1 MGLKRNR
8 YFIRRIFA
16 ILSVCLILHAG
27 SAFSQVISLLPGTQL
42 DRCTDVD
49 TLWIYGDANIAGVKA
64 FDIKIGFD
72 STYTTAGTVFRGSG
86 LDSDDQLF
94 FEIDNPNDSL
104 VINIAI
110 LGSGDFFSGPD
121 TVVGIT
127 FTAENE
133 IASTAITFER
143 SVLRDTLNQN
153 IAHTTVDAA
162 IEIDC
167 TPPSVPVL
175 VSPADGS
182 YTSDVTPE
190 LVWNPSTDA
199 VSYTLE
205 YADNPGF
212 TGATEVSGLTDT
224 TRTLPVLAQGQ
235 WYWHVKAIDLAL
247 NESAYSADWSF
258 TVDTDAPPVPTL
270 VSPANG
276 SFTNDNTPELIWNS
290 SAGAHTYTLEYADN
304 PGFTGAVEV
313 SGLSDTTYTTPTLS
327 DGDWYWHIKAI
338 DQALNESAYSASW
351 SFTLDTVPPGIPSLA
366 SPANGSFT
374 NDNTPELT
382 WNSSAGAH
390 TYTLEYAD
398 NPGFTGAVEV
408 TGLNDTTYTM
418 PSLADGDWYWHA
430 KAVDEALNE
439 SLYSTAWSFTVD
451 TSAPLPPSGLAAS
464 PGHNG
469 ISLSW
474 TNPPSDFH
482 HAVIMRSDWYS
493 GGHDYPEFDNPEGA
507 YPSDTVSFDLVYS
520 GTGISHTDT
529 DDISNTTRD
538 IYHYA
543 AFTVDNAGN
552 MSGPSTGTRATSYWL
567 GDVAGSGGLNDYDG
581 YVYFE
586 DLLVLSICYWT
597 FDGDPNYEP
606 QFDIGPTDNGSASG
620 IPTTDDAINFEDLV
634 IFAINFNEAAPL
646 SKIVP
651 LLVEGDNTGS
661 LGLSLTTQD
670 DLLVGEE
677 FTVQVHL
684 NNNPGVVK
692 GIHFTIPYV
701 ESQLEFIGVTQ
712 SDELRSSSY
721 PVFFDGRVVDNN
733 VDVSLVLLGG
743 EAVIGGSGQ
752 IAELTFR
759 LLETDDLSLS
769 FDVIDIRDG
778 QNSIL
783 PARGDG
789 WEYRLTPEL
798 PTTYGLNQNYPN
810 PFNLQARISYQ
821 MPEPGLVSIK
831 IYNIRGQ
838 MVRMLVDEYKTA
850 GYHCEVW
857 DGKNNAGQEIASGI
871 YTYRMESNS
880 FSATRK
886 MVLIK

>member
-8 YFIRRIFA
+8 YFTGRILA
-16 ILSVCLILHAG
+16 ILFACLIFQAG
-27 SAFSQVISLLPGTQL
+27 SAFSQVMSILPGTQL

-49 TLWIYGDANIAGVKA
+49 TLWIYSDGDILDVKA

-72 STYTTAGTVFRGSG
+72 STYTTAGTVFKGSG

-94 FEIDNPNDSL
+94 FVIDNPNDSL

-110 LGSGDFFSGPD
+110 LGSGDLFDGPD

-133 IASTAITFER
+133 IASTGLTFER
-143 SVLRDTLNQN
+143 SDLRDTLNQN
-153 IAHTTVDAA
+153 IAHTTVGAT

-167 TPPSVPVL
+167 TPPSVPLL
-175 VSPADGS
+175 VSPTDGS

-190 LVWNPSTDA
+190 LVWNRATDA

-205 YADNPGF
+205 YADNSGF
-212 TGATEVSGLTDT
+212 TGAIEVSGLTDT
-224 TRTLPVLAQGQ
+224 IYTLPTLAQGQ

-247 NESAYSADWSF
+247 NESAFSTDWSF
-258 TVDTDAPPVPTL
+258 TVDTDAPAIPTL

-276 SFTNDNTPELIWNS
+276 GSINDNTPELTWNA
-290 SAGAHTYTLEYADN
+290 SAGAYTYTLEYADN

-313 SGLSDTTYTTPTLS
+313 ADLSGTTYTTPTLA
-327 DGDWYWHIKAI
+327 DGDWYWHVKAV

-351 SFTLDTVPPGIPSLA
+351 SFTVDTVPPGIPGLV
-366 SPANGSFT
+366 SPANSSFT

-382 WNSSAGAH
+382 WNSSSGAH

-398 NPGFTGAVEV
+398 NAGFTGAVEV
-408 TGLNDTTYTM
+408 TDLSDTTYTM
-418 PSLADGDWYWHA
+418 PALADGDWYWHV

-439 SLYSTAWSFTVD
+439 SSYSTAWSFTVD
-451 TSAPLPPSGLAAS
+451 TAAPSAPTALTAAPS
-464 PGHNG
+464 HNK
-469 ISLSW
+469 ITLSW
-474 TNPPSDFH
+474 TNAPTDFH
-482 HAVIMRSDWYS
+482 HTVIMRSDWYS
-493 GGHDYPEFDNPEGA
+493 GGHDYPEYDNPEGV
-507 YPSDTVSFDLVYS
+507 YPSDTVSFDPAYS
-520 GTGISHTDT
+520 GTGTSHDDT
-529 DDISNTTRD
+529 DDISNSTRD

-552 MSGPSTGTRATSYWL
+552 ISGPSTGARATSYWL
-567 GDVAGSGGLNDYDG
+567 GDVAGSGGLNAYDG
-581 YVYFE
+581 LVYFQ
-586 DLLVLSICYWT
+586 DLLILSNCYWT
-597 FDGDPNYEP
+597 FDGDINYEP
-606 QFDIGPTDNGSASG
+606 QFDIGPTDNGSPFG

-634 IFAINFNEAAPL
+634 IFAINFNEVAPL
-646 SKIVP
+646 SKVVP
-651 LLVEGDNTGS
+651 LLAQGDNTGP

-670 DLLVGEE
+670 ELLIGAE

-692 GIHFTIPYV
+692 GIHFAIPYPGLK
-701 ESQLEFIGVTQ
+701 LEFLGVTQ
-712 SDELRSSSY
+712 SDELRGSGY
-721 PVFFDGRVVDNN
+721 PVFFDGRPMDNSI
-733 VDVSLVLLGG
+733 DVSLVLLGG

-759 LLETDDLSLS
+759 ILETDDLSLS
-769 FDVIDIRDG
+769 FDMIDMRDG
-778 QNSIL
+778 QNNPL
-783 PARGDG
+783 PAIGNG

-798 PTTYGLNQNYPN
+798 PVAYGLNQNYPN
-810 PFNLQARISYQ
+810 PFNMQARISYQ
-821 MPEPGLVSIK
+821 IPEPGMVSIK

-838 MVRMLVDEYKTA
+838 AVYTLVNEYKPA
-850 GYHCEVW
+850 GYHSEIW
-857 DGKNNAGQEIASGI
+857 DGRNNAGQEIASGI
-871 YTYRMESNS
+871 YTYRMESNG

-886 MVLIK
+886 MLLIK